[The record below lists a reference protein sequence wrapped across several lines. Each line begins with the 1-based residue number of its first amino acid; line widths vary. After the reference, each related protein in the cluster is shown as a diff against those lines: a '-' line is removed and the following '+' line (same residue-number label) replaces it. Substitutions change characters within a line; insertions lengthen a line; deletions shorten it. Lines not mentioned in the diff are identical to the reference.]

1 MSRLFKLQFSE
12 TESMSGDF
20 MSDLTVED
28 VAQLFWPNEELHQ
41 LRVNTAWLEGVL
53 DDLEIGGWYGWKQTR
68 VVIQKKGDNQFTR
81 AKSRRLR

>member
-1 MSRLFKLQFSE
+1 
-12 TESMSGDF
+12 MSGDF

-53 DDLEIGGWYGWKQTR
+53 DDLEIGGLYGWKQTR

>member
-1 MSRLFKLQFSE
+1 
-12 TESMSGDF
+12 MSGDF

-53 DDLEIGGWYGWKQTR
+53 DDLEVGELVWLEA
-68 VVIQKKGDNQFTR
+68 NQGCYSKEGR
-81 AKSRRLR
+81 